1 MIKNG
6 IDVSYHQGVIDWKK
20 VKESGIEFVII
31 RAGYGKNTVDKKF
44 IENIVGA
51 NTEGLKIGIYWFLY
65 ALNEADAIE
74 NAKRCIDTIA
84 LYKDVITLKVW
95 CDYEYD
101 SDNYSIKNDVVQT
114 KESRTRIVKTFL
126 HTLEEYG
133 YDVGVYANP
142 DYLNNKFLDLSE
154 YPLWLAKY
162 SSDKGDYEPFM
173 WQYSS
178 KGSVSGIKGNVDMNH
193 LYIADEE
200 KPIEP
205 EAKSDKIVVHAYSKE
220 KEGEVKLAPNFK
232 VKEFACKDN
241 ADVVFVAPELVD
253 VLQNIRDHFDKPV
266 NIDSGFRTD
275 SYNKRKDVGGA
286 TYSQHLYGTAAD
298 IRITGVAPKDV
309 AAYAESLLSG
319 TGGIGIYSNFVH
331 VDVRRNKSRWNG

>member
-1 MIKNG
+1 MTRNG

-20 VKESGIEFVII
+20 VKDSGVEFAII

-44 IENIVGA
+44 IENICGA
-51 NTEGLKIGIYWFLY
+51 NTAGLKIGIYWFLY
-65 ALNEADAIE
+65 ALNEADAVE

-101 SDNYSIKNDVVQT
+101 SDNYSINNDVVQT

-142 DYLNNKFLDLSE
+142 DYLKTKFLDLSE

-178 KGSVSGIKGNVDMNH
+178 KGSVSGIKGNVDMNY
-193 LYIADEE
+193 LYVAAEE

-205 EAKSDKIVVHAYSKE
+205 EIKSDKIVVHAYSKA
-220 KEGEVKLAPNFK
+220 KEGEVKLSPNFK

-241 ADVVFVAPELVD
+241 ADVVFIAPELVD
-253 VLQNIRDHFDKPV
+253 VLQKIRDHFGKAV
-266 NIDSGFRTD
+266 NINSGYRT
-275 SYNKRKDVGGA
+275 NFHNNRVGGA
-286 TYSQHLYGTAAD
+286 KQSQHLYGTAAD
-298 IRITGVAPKDV
+298 IYISGVSPKDI
-309 AAYAESLLSG
+309 AAYSETLLSG
-319 TGGIGIYSNFVH
+319 TGGIGIYKNFVH

>member
-6 IDVSYHQGVIDWKK
+6 IDVSYHQGVIDWKQ
-20 VKESGIEFVII
+20 VKQSGVEYAII
-31 RAGYGKNTVDKKF
+31 RAGYGKNTVDKRF
-44 IENIVGA
+44 IENICGA
-51 NTEGLKIGIYWFLY
+51 ESIGLKIGVYWFLY

-178 KGSVSGIKGNVDMNH
+178 KGSVPGIKGNVDMNY

-205 EAKSDKIVVHAYSKE
+205 EPISDKIVVYAYSKS
-220 KEGEVKLAPNFK
+220 KDGQTKLSNNFM
-232 VKEFACKDN
+232 VSEFACKDGS
-241 ADVVFVAPELVD
+241 DVIFIAPELVD
-253 VLQNIRDHFDKPV
+253 VLQKIRDHFGKAV
-266 NIDSGFRTD
+266 NINSGYRT
-275 SYNKRKDVGGA
+275 NFHNNRVGGA
-286 TYSQHLYGTAAD
+286 KQSQHLYGTAAD
-298 IRITGVAPKDV
+298 IYISGVSPEDI
-309 AAYAESLLSG
+309 AAYSETLLSG
-319 TGGIGIYSNFVH
+319 TGGIGIYKNFVH

>member
-1 MIKNG
+1 MKKIG
-6 IDVSYHQGVIDWKK
+6 IDVSYHQGAIDWKK
-20 VKESGIEFVII
+20 VAESGIEYVII

-44 IENIVGA
+44 IENICSA
-51 NTEGLKIGIYWFLY
+51 ETAGLKIGIYWFIY
-65 ALNEADAIE
+65 ALNETDAIA
-74 NAKRCIDTIA
+74 NAEKCHDTIA
-84 LYKDVITLKVW
+84 LYKDIIDLKVW

-101 SDNYSIKNDVVQT
+101 SDNYSLKYDVAQT
-114 KESRTRIVKTFL
+114 KESRTRIVKAFL

-142 DYLNNKFLDLSE
+142 DYLKTKFLDLAE

-178 KGSVSGIKGNVDMNH
+178 KGSVPGIKGNVDMNY
-193 LYIADEE
+193 LYVADEE
-200 KPIEP
+200 KHVEP
-205 EAKSDKIVVHAYSKE
+205 EVKSDKIVVHAYSKA

-232 VKEFACKDN
+232 VKEFACNDGS
-241 ADVVFVAPELVD
+241 DVIFIAPDLVD
-253 VLQNIRDHFDKPV
+253 VLQKIRNHFGKPV
-266 NIDSGFRTD
+266 NINSAYRTV
-275 SYNKRKDVGGA
+275 SYNKQIGGA

-298 IRITGVAPKDV
+298 IRINGVASKDI
-309 AAYAESLLSG
+309 ATYAETLLNG

-331 VDVRRNKSRWNG
+331 IDIRKEKSRWNG